1 MLAIIL
7 KDALIESRTRETV
20 FSLFILG
27 VLILLIF
34 NFAIDV
40 APSNIELV
48 APGVLWLAI
57 IFSSSLALGRALQI
71 ERDNG
76 CMDALLLAPVDRG
89 TIFLAKLCVNI
100 LLLSVFELFLVPVFS
115 FMYQI
120 DLLSVIPSLVCVL
133 FAGTVGLA
141 AAGTL
146 FALAA
151 AGTRARE
158 LMLPLLVL
166 PLQIPLLIA
175 VVRATALVFEGHG
188 IGSLGAWGNL
198 ILSFDILFVA
208 VGWLAFESVAVE

>member
-1 MLAIIL
+1 VLAIIL

-40 APSNIELV
+40 TPSNVALV

-57 IFSSSLALGRALQI
+57 VFSSSLALGRAFQI

-89 TIFLAKLCVNI
+89 TVFLAKFIVNV
-100 LLLSVFELFLVPVFS
+100 LLLTVFELFLVPVFS
-115 FMYQI
+115 FMYKV
-120 DLLSVIPSLVCVL
+120 DLLPVIPGLACVL
-133 FAGTVGLA
+133 IAGTVGLS

-158 LMLPLLVL
+158 LMLPLIIL

-175 VVRATALVFEGHG
+175 VVQATAIVLDGQG
-188 IGSLGAWGNL
+188 ITSVGAWGNL
-198 ILSFDILFVA
+198 ILAFDILFVT
-208 VGWLAFESVAVE
+208 VGWLAFEFVAVE

>member
-40 APSNIELV
+40 TPSNVALV

-57 IFSSSLALGRALQI
+57 VFSSSLALGRAFQI

-89 TIFLAKLCVNI
+89 TVFLAKFIVNV
-100 LLLSVFELFLVPVFS
+100 LLLTVFELFLVPVFS
-115 FMYQI
+115 FMYKV
-120 DLLSVIPSLVCVL
+120 DLLPVIPGLACVL
-133 FAGTVGLA
+133 IAGTVGLS

-158 LMLPLLVL
+158 LMLPLIIL

-175 VVRATALVFEGHG
+175 VVQATAIVLDGQG
-188 IGSLGAWGNL
+188 ITSVGAWGNL
-198 ILSFDILFVA
+198 ILAFDILFVT
-208 VGWLAFESVAVE
+208 VGWLAFEFVAVE

>member
-7 KDALIESRTRETV
+7 KDALIESRSRETV

-40 APSNIELV
+40 TPSNVALV

-57 IFSSSLALGRALQI
+57 VFSSSLALGRAFQI

-89 TIFLAKLCVNI
+89 IVFLAKFTVNV
-100 LLLSVFELFLVPVFS
+100 LLLTVFELFLVPVFS
-115 FMYQI
+115 FMYDV
-120 DLLSVIPSLVCVL
+120 DLLPVIPGLACVL
-133 FAGTVGLA
+133 FAGTVGLS

-158 LMLPLLVL
+158 LMLPLIIL

-175 VVRATALVFEGHG
+175 VVQATAIVLDGQEITSV
-188 IGSLGAWGNL
+188 GAWGNL
-198 ILSFDILFVA
+198 ILSFDILFVT
-208 VGWLAFESVAVE
+208 VGWLAFEFVAVE

>member
-7 KDALIESRTRETV
+7 KDALIESRSRETV

-40 APSNIELV
+40 TPSNVALV

-57 IFSSSLALGRALQI
+57 VFSSSLALGRAFQI

-89 TIFLAKLCVNI
+89 IVFLAKFTVNV
-100 LLLSVFELFLVPVFS
+100 LLLTVFELFLVPVFS
-115 FMYQI
+115 FMYDV
-120 DLLSVIPSLVCVL
+120 DLLPVIPGLACVL
-133 FAGTVGLA
+133 FAGTVGLS

-158 LMLPLLVL
+158 LMLPLIIL

-175 VVRATALVFEGHG
+175 VVQATAIVLDGQG
-188 IGSLGAWGNL
+188 ITSVGAWGNL
-198 ILSFDILFVA
+198 ILSFDILFVT
-208 VGWLAFESVAVE
+208 VGWLAFEFVAVE

>member
-1 MLAIIL
+1 VLAIIL

-27 VLILLIF
+27 VLILMIF

-40 APSNIELV
+40 TPSNVALV

-57 IFSSSLALGRALQI
+57 VFSSSLALGRAFQV

-89 TIFLAKLCVNI
+89 TVFLAKFTVNV
-100 LLLSVFELFLVPVFS
+100 LLLTVFELFLVPVFS
-115 FMYQI
+115 FMYDV
-120 DLLSVIPSLVCVL
+120 DLLPVLPGLSCVL
-133 FAGTVGLA
+133 IAGTVGLS

-158 LMLPLLVL
+158 LMLPLIIL

-175 VVRATALVFEGHG
+175 VVQATAVVLDGQG
-188 IGSLGAWGNL
+188 ITSVGAWGNL
-198 ILSFDILFVA
+198 ILAFDILFVT
-208 VGWLAFESVAVE
+208 VGWLAFEFVAVE